1 MLSIVKERNLFRFS
15 IWSRLENLTP
25 PTDVDDEDEHVVL
38 SMMKERF
45 YELIFIPL
53 RCCLICH
60 RGEKWH
66 TAQATTMESKSIEHR
81 PPLLP
86 PFACRCR
93 LFFHI
98 SSPGSIEWRKRNE
111 KKSSF
116 LKVFYFMLLRE
127 RFEISLNTK
136 QTRKSSITRNSKRR
150 KESLL
155 RISRVLLR
163 YFRGEKKKLILKFLL
178 SDKKNKEKYLCSSLL
193 RSAVYLNVDPK

>member
-60 RGEKWH
+60 RVKKWH

-116 LKVFYFMLLRE
+116 LKVFSFYAAE
-127 RFEISLNTK
+127 RKIRNLAQHKTNSEIIDYSKFKETKRKSFANFSCSFEI
-136 QTRKSSITRNSKRR
+136 
-150 KESLL
+150 
-155 RISRVLLR
+155 
-163 YFRGEKKKLILKFLL
+163 F
-178 SDKKNKEKYLCSSLL
+178 
-193 RSAVYLNVDPK
+193 